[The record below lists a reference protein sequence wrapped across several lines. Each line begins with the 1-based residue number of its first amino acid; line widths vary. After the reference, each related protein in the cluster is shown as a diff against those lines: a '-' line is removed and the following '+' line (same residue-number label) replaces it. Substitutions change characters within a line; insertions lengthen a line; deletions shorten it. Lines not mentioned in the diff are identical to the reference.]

1 MLESKFNKELDA
13 EIKRR
18 FPGCVIKKQDP
29 LTDHQGIPDK
39 LILWNDHWGMLE
51 SKAYTKAKR
60 QPNQEYWVDYYND
73 KSFAAFVSPENY
85 LDVLDTMESKFRQ

>member
-1 MLESKFNKELDA
+1 MLESKFNEILIA

-39 LILWNDHWGMLE
+39 LILWNDRWAMLE
-51 SKAYTKAKR
+51 SKAYLKASR
-60 QPNQEYWVDYYND
+60 QPNQEYWVDRYNEL
-73 KSFAAFVSPENY
+73 SFAAFVSPENY
-85 LDVLDTMESKFRQ
+85 IEVLDEMESALSR